1 MLIQGDMPSLLNHN
15 MKGGSRHK
23 TNEFFQN
30 VSLTFFFLVIFII
43 MCKILFM
50 KVIEKLNHI
59 TDNTWHISE
68 WSKNKLI

>member
-23 TNEFFQN
+23 TNEFSQN
-30 VSLTFFFLVIFII
+30 VSLTFFLVIFII

-68 WSKNKLI
+68 WSRNKLI